1 MAAVVPNM
9 DIDPR
14 LLRYFVAVAQEL
26 HFGRA
31 AAKLH
36 VSQPALSEAIKRLET
51 DLGVL
56 LFVRGS
62 RRVEL
67 TEAGQ
72 VLLSQAPTILGQLER
87 TVGLVRG
94 TTQRTESHLRI
105 GYSPFV
111 DLTRVW
117 AIRARLN
124 RMAPAATIEFVSG
137 RTTEQVSFLL
147 KGEIAAGVV
156 VGPVDDPALTTEV
169 VLREPF
175 IVGLPQAHPLKRR
188 RKLRLP
194 DVAREKVIWFPRH
207 FHPAFYDSFL
217 AACEARG
224 VRPRIIHEVT
234 TLPECMRLVANAE
247 GITFITRSALAVPFS
262 NVLFRELHEEGLHV
276 ETLLAFRSDH
286 ASELLSRFLEAA
298 REEFGSGSE
307 GPATS

>member
-1 MAAVVPNM
+1 VPNT

-51 DLGVL
+51 ELGVL

-72 VLLSQAPTILGQLER
+72 VLLSQVPAILGQLER
-87 TVGLVRG
+87 TVVLVRG
-94 TTQRTESHLRI
+94 TIQRNESHFRI

-117 AIRARLN
+117 AIRARLKQ
-124 RMAPAATIEFVSG
+124 MAPDATIEFVSG
-137 RTTEQVSFLL
+137 RTTEQVSLLL
-147 KGEIAAGVV
+147 KGEIAAGIL
-156 VGPVDDPALTTEV
+156 VGPIDDQVLTTEV

-175 IVGLPQAHPLKRR
+175 IVGLPESHPLKRR
-188 RKLRLP
+188 RKLLLR
-194 DVAREKVIWFPRH
+194 DVARENVIWFPRH
-207 FHPAFYDSFL
+207 VNPAFYDSFM

-224 VRPRIIHEVT
+224 LRLRIIHEVT

-276 ETLLAFRSDH
+276 ETLIAFRSDY
-286 ASELLSRFLEAA
+286 ASELLSRFVEAS
-298 REEFGSGSE
+298 RKEFGS
-307 GPATS
+307 